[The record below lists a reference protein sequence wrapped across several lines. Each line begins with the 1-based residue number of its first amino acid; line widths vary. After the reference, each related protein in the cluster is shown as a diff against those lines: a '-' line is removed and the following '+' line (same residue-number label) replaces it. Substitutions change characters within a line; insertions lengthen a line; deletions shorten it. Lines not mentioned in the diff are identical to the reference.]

1 VSKRTPRI
9 RPKAS
14 TASIVRWP
22 VVPWVALGLV
32 LLALAL
38 RVYRIDVQSYW
49 HDEGNSRVLAGQP
62 ADVIWLSAAADIHP
76 PGYYLALSVWRGL
89 LGESEFAL
97 RAFSA
102 LVGAVLVAIVYRAA
116 HDALGRDAGLF
127 AAALTA
133 VHAFLVYYAQEAR
146 MYSLLATL
154 SAAALWLGARVL
166 ASRRDFDWR
175 LLGAF
180 TAVVV
185 AGLYTHYAFGFSVI
199 ALNVAAVIWYGRAAS
214 RAPGGRLARF
224 ASTLTPWLG
233 TQAAAL
239 IVFAPWLPIALRQLT
254 SWPAERAA
262 VPVLEAVVEILRL
275 LVAGPALDGPLA
287 SGALAALM
295 ALAAM
300 TVPIAAALEPER
312 RGVRALVLAAS
323 LAVTVTALISLGLGL
338 LTPTFAKFLIV
349 AVPGLALSAAVAFTA
364 SSTSPRRWLAFLPG
378 AILLGLNLVALNNV
392 YFNPAFARDDYRGI
406 AARLRTEA
414 GPQDAVLLVAP
425 NQIQAFGYYYGNQAG
440 DAAVFPLPAT
450 RPLEVD
456 ATLRELEQIA
466 DEHRQLHVLYWADQQ
481 ADPERV
487 IERWLSQNTY
497 VAGSNWVGSVRVAVY
512 GAATSAP
519 APSVDPGARFGEHIH
534 LVSVLTN
541 TSQPLQAGET
551 VAVALRWRTEAELD
565 THYSVFLHLA
575 SDPQSPPL
583 VQQDG
588 EPQAGFAPTTDWV
601 PDDEVHDLRGLRLPA
616 DLAPGRYQLI
626 LGLYG
631 PDGTRLPVVA
641 DATIDETRLLLGV
654 VEVDR

>member
-1 VSKRTPRI
+1 M
-9 RPKAS
+9 
-14 TASIVRWP
+14 
-22 VVPWVALGLV
+22 
-32 LLALAL
+32 
-38 RVYRIDVQSYW
+38 
-49 HDEGNSRVLAGQP
+49 
-62 ADVIWLSAAADIHP
+62 
-76 PGYYLALSVWRGL
+76 
-89 LGESEFAL
+89 
-97 RAFSA
+97 
-102 LVGAVLVAIVYRAA
+102 LVAIVYRAA
-116 HDALGRDAGLF
+116 HEALGRDAGLF

-133 VHAFLVYYAQEAR
+133 VHAFLVYYGQEAR

-154 SAAALWLGARVL
+154 SATALWLGARVL

-180 TAVVV
+180 TVSLI
-185 AGLYTHYAFGFSVI
+185 AGLYTHYAFGFVVI
-199 ALNVAAVIWYGRAAS
+199 ALNLAAVIWYGRGAGKAS
-214 RAPGGRLARF
+214 RGRLARF

-239 IVFAPWLPIALRQLT
+239 IVFAPWLPTALRQLT

-262 VPVLEAVVEILRL
+262 MPVLGAVVEVLQL

-300 TVPIAAALEPER
+300 TVPIAAGLEPER
-312 RGVRALVLAAS
+312 RGVRALVLVSS
-323 LAVTVTALISLGLGL
+323 LGVAITALVTLGLGL

-406 AARLRTEA
+406 AARLRAEA
-414 GPQDAVLLVAP
+414 GPQDAALLVAP
-425 NQIQAFGYYYGNQAG
+425 NQIQAFGYYYGDQAG

-456 ATLRELEQIA
+456 ATLRELARIA
-466 DEHRQLHVLYWADQQ
+466 AERRHLYVLYWADQQ
-481 ADPERV
+481 ADPERE

-497 VAGSNWVGSVRVAVY
+497 VAGSDWVGSVRVAVY

-519 APSVDPGARFGEHIH
+519 APLVDPGARFGEHIH
-534 LVSVLTN
+534 LVRVSTN
-541 TSQPLQAGET
+541 TTQPVRAGEM

-565 THYSVFLHLA
+565 TRYSVFLHLSA
-575 SDPQSPPL
+575 DPQTPPV

-601 PDDEVHDLRGLRLPA
+601 PGDEVRDLRGLRLPA

-631 PDGTRLPVVA
+631 PDGTRLPVAA
-641 DATIDETRLLLGV
+641 DVTIDDTRLLLGV
-654 VEVDR
+654 VEVYR